1 MRGSRMLVSV
11 TYFAAALLGVFSISW
26 ASASDHEAT
35 IRTPVPKRWMP
46 RTSTRCK
53 FVKGARWKMCDG
65 PRRTPEPFGA
75 AANDA
80 DALGLG
86 TLEVGRKLL
95 RDAPKPEWVAAVK
108 GHAQPTLLWPI
119 EQGRFGRGFG
129 YVRKER
135 RSLRHNGVDVGAKV
149 GELVR
154 SLNDGIV
161 AYSDNQIKGFGN
173 TVVVVHKDKTVSF
186 YCHLQANYLF
196 AGQQVRRGQ
205 VVGEVGLTGIT
216 RGPHLHFE
224 WHQGGEAR
232 DPMARMVGQPTRQ
245 RASMVD
251 FDESTPLSI

>member
-1 MRGSRMLVSV
+1 MR
-11 TYFAAALLGVFSISW
+11 
-26 ASASDHEAT
+26 
-35 IRTPVPKRWMP
+35 
-46 RTSTRCK
+46 
-53 FVKGARWKMCDG
+53 MCDG
-65 PRRTPEPFGA
+65 PRRTPEPFGPA
-75 AANDA
+75 ALEA
-80 DALGLG
+80 DELGLG

-95 RDAPKPEWVAAVK
+95 RDAPRPEWAAAVRGASK
-108 GHAQPTLLWPI
+108 STLLWPI
-119 EQGRFGRGFG
+119 EQGKFGRGFG

-135 RSLRHNGVDVGAKV
+135 KSLRHNGVDVGAKV
-149 GELVR
+149 ELVR

-173 TVVVVHKDKTVSF
+173 TVVVVHKDRSVSF

-196 AGQQVRRGQ
+196 AGQQVKRGQ

-224 WHQGGEAR
+224 WHQGGAAR

-251 FDESTPLSI
+251 FHGATPLSI